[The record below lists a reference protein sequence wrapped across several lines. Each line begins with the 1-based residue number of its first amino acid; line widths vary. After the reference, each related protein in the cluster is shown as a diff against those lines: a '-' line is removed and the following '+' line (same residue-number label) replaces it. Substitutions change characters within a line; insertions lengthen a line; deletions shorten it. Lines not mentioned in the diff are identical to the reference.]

1 MLGGSKKRGKG
12 GERRGEREREKEEK
26 RVEERGRKKR
36 GGRTMTSADLWLRTA
51 AIAVPVRRALHILGQ
66 HVPQEVY
73 IVKIILFRLDLS
85 LLDTFPA
92 LVAIL

>member
-1 MLGGSKKRGKG
+1 MRLT
-12 GERRGEREREKEEK
+12 
-26 RVEERGRKKR
+26 V
-36 GGRTMTSADLWLRTA
+36 TMTSAYLRWLRTA